1 MKHATRADASTSGF
15 GRILVY
21 AGMVVLVS
29 AVANLM
35 FGVSETIPMLVP
47 IWGIAVAGVFLYF
60 LIQHERIPDMSGLA
74 SRAICIDAH
83 ATNTIIQPGTV
94 YAVSG
99 TVTGDA
105 VLTDLPYH
113 NGGDYL
119 ALERFLEVFRRQEGT
134 DEDTL
139 SWEDAGRQTVY
150 VAHARIGSFTVT
162 PDNEMMSMISFTPI
176 LPDPALERLVD
187 AEVHDTYLYRYE
199 PGLRLGKWTSVVGD
213 ERFSYKAI
221 PSNVPATLIGVP
233 HGNTFVP
240 YVAANGIVLHNL
252 FLGSLNDAVATLR
265 GNYAKAQRNIRIAVA
280 VIQSIAWTVLLG
292 GLNVGA
298 VLGLDSDQSL
308 FIHVVL
314 GIIGGVLSVVVVGMV
329 IKPRA

>member
-1 MKHATRADASTSGF
+1 MNHATRADASTSGF

-187 AEVHDTYLYRYE
+187 AEVHDT
-199 PGLRLGKWTSVVGD
+199 
-213 ERFSYKAI
+213 
-221 PSNVPATLIGVP
+221 
-233 HGNTFVP
+233 FVP
-240 YVAANGIVLHNL
+240 
-252 FLGSLNDAVATLR
+252 LR
-265 GNYAKAQRNIRIAVA
+265 TRPAPRQV
-280 VIQSIAWTVLLG
+280 
-292 GLNVGA
+292 
-298 VLGLDSDQSL
+298 D
-308 FIHVVL
+308 
-314 GIIGGVLSVVVVGMV
+314 IGG
-329 IKPRA
+329 RR